1 VLVLLAYNVNM
12 KDYYKILQIDPE
24 ANLEVMNNA
33 YRTLVRQNHPDV
45 YHTQRKA
52 VMTERMQEINEAY
65 QILSNATTRAEYDKK
80 YKTSHW
86 ATSKT
91 DASGPKNLGKSV
103 KRILLWG
110 VGTYVG
116 LRFLV
121 LPFLSHP
128 AVKLGLLFALIF
140 ALIRIYGKRKSP
152 SSAKGT

>member
-1 VLVLLAYNVNM
+1 M

-24 ANLEVMNNA
+24 ANLEVMNTA

-52 VMTERMQEINEAY
+52 AMTERMQEINEAY
-65 QILSNATTRAEYDKK
+65 QILSNVATRAEYDKK
-80 YKTSHW
+80 YAAYDWSS
-86 ATSKT
+86 SKAG
-91 DASGPKNLGKSV
+91 ASGPKNLGKSV
-103 KRILLWG
+103 KQILLWG

-128 AVKLGLLFALIF
+128 AVKLGLLFAVIF
-140 ALIRIYGKRKSP
+140 ALIRLYGKRKSP
-152 SSAKGT
+152 SSAKSS